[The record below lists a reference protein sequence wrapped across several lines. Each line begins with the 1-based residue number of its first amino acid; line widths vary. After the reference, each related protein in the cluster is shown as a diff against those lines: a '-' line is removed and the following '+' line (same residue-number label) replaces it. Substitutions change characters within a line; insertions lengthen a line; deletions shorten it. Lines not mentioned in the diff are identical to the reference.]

1 MGLGAQPRQKNKRVR
16 FDGYT
21 TDGFYDE
28 LFLADGSPRPEAR
41 ALVER
46 IEALSDGE
54 LTRRHQA
61 AERALL
67 RMGITFNVY
76 GEEPSSERIFPFD
89 IIPRIVSSADWAVIE
104 RGLQQRIRALNHF
117 IDDAYHAQRIVK
129 DGVVPAEVLAS
140 SQGFRPQCVG
150 LDPPRGDLVPH
161 HRYRSRAG
169 PRRHHLRARRQPPV
183 PVGGVIC
190 ARESG
195 RHEVDLSES
204 VRGARG
210 ASRRRLSRTL
220 ATDAGG
226 GGSETSRAGQG
237 GGAHPGGL
245 QRRLLRALVSGA
257 TNGRRARRGTRSGG
271 GGRLAPHADHTG
283 SGPDRRALSADRRRL
298 S

>member
-1 MGLGAQPRQKNKRVR
+1 MR

-46 IEALSDGE
+46 IEAFSDGE
-54 LTRRHQA
+54 LARRHQA

-104 RGLQQRIRALNHF
+104 HGLQQRIRALNHF

-140 SQGFRPQCVG
+140 SQQATP
-150 LDPPRGDLVPH
+150 LVLTI
-161 HRYRSRAG
+161 RAG
-169 PRRHHLRARRQPPV
+169 R
-183 PVGGVIC
+183 
-190 ARESG
+190 
-195 RHEVDLSES
+195 
-204 VRGARG
+204 
-210 ASRRRLSRTL
+210 
-220 ATDAGG
+220 DA
-226 GGSETSRAGQG
+226 
-237 GGAHPGGL
+237 
-245 QRRLLRALVSGA
+245 
-257 TNGRRARRGTRSGG
+257 
-271 GGRLAPHADHTG
+271 
-283 SGPDRRALSADRRRL
+283 
-298 S
+298 